1 MSTAKKAKYSVFYR
15 KLCISEHLLIS
26 ILYAKPDS
34 EYLPRGICSRLLFQI
49 FGLKK
54 DPFSTQSFVF
64 SEKSPVKF
72 DSLIT
77 ATPDR
82 ESITWSSIVSNLWS
96 KKGSLPIHTLKQT
109 EIFISRRYPFSLLDH

>member
-1 MSTAKKAKYSVFYR
+1 MQNQIDW
-15 KLCISEHLLIS
+15 C
-26 ILYAKPDS
+26 
-34 EYLPRGICSRLLFQI
+34 LPQGIFCRLLFQI

-64 SEKSPVKF
+64 SEQSPVKF

-82 ESITWSSIVSNLWS
+82 ESITWSPIVSNL
-96 KKGSLPIHTLKQT
+96 
-109 EIFISRRYPFSLLDH
+109 